1 MSGITPKLSFK
12 RAANLVEDQADAPPI
27 TRPKIH
33 SDLINELQK
42 KYSLLKKGQSDYNL
56 LSRIELLYKE
66 ITASNKE
73 GNASRSLCSRILSW
87 IFPTKEDKINSL
99 YAKALNHHGLVIRKG
114 ILEDREFGG
123 GLHSAA
129 YWAASKGEIDRL
141 QFLLSAGRTPDQ
153 EYLNSLVCEASQSGQ
168 LDCLRF
174 LLSDGRTLDRIGLK
188 HSVEHAAENNHL
200 QCLRFLL
207 SESRTLNQQDLTNV
221 LTSAARNGR
230 LEQLIFLLSD
240 GRTVQEVSFYHI
252 LVEAVRTEQLESL
265 RFLLQRTTLT
275 QDRLASLL
283 DQAVDQGRLES
294 MKVLLSDG
302 RLFYSEKHLRRIAET
317 AAETGHL
324 ECLKFLLSEGRNLN
338 EQQLCWV
345 AAEAAS
351 NGKVECLRFVLSEG
365 RILKQDK
372 LRLVAERAAQEGH
385 VECLKFIFLDI
396 EGDSQAHFLFDV
408 SQIAYKNKKEECL
421 KFLDHYLNTIPLIL
435 FCSIAERAAELGD
448 LKRLKFLINSGRAI
462 SADDLLMLVAKTTLR
477 GHLESLKFLLSDG
490 RTLGKIGF
498 ATICETAARS
508 GQLQCLK
515 FLLRSGRSLDR
526 NELFSAASQAAE
538 KGHLQCLQFLLTFG
552 IIGLKD
558 DINPS
563 HLKTKKTEFDFSSI
577 PEDVKIEALL
587 TFLAQS
593 DFSLDEK
600 NAIEVGINKI
610 IDYIN
615 HKTPFLGTPPAGSA
629 ELNVFYDNIK
639 NMLRFCI
646 NQLINE
652 EREFLEARG
661 GVAPAPGS
669 EDYNKYLVILDGK
682 KRILKQMSEASSHC
696 GARWMGEALVL
707 YSMQQPLACDSFD
720 KAILNQL
727 SLLRRDLLNQ
737 LIDQENNPDTHF
749 YGAVMQAVGVSLGVP
764 GADLAIESLQSLSA
778 ITVYRLITQFTG
790 LYTSEKILD
799 EIKNLFKT
807 NQAFR
812 EQAYDWIQSQKIDS
826 KQKDYK
832 DEAVALIKNLNT
844 IASEEIEVDGSN
856 KEHIDLL
863 FGFLE
868 ELKKEPGF
876 LKENYLSKSSIKELF
891 EQFLESSAQ
900 FKLYFNANLKKE
912 AAFFEG
918 RVGKF
923 VNPQVLRNFF
933 QTLIEEEDKN
943 SQGALLLAIKDVLE
957 GKENSFSTTASQE
970 DIKLKT
976 IRSVLQDQL
985 LSDVAVRSIEE
996 ISSPDFIEKISSGL
1010 ERKRRREFLSEI
1022 VQEDGS
1028 LSDATWKEILGEN
1041 KILLLRGL

>member
-1 MSGITPKLSFK
+1 MSGVGSNPTFK
-12 RAANLVEDQADAPPI
+12 RAASPSEDLSHAPANRKAK
-27 TRPKIH
+27 TH
-33 SDLINELQK
+33 GDLIKELENEYIRLTGVQK
-42 KYSLLKKGQSDYNL
+42 DYNL
-56 LSRIELLYKE
+56 LSRIERLYKE
-66 ITASNKE
+66 INKSEQERGTLGGVISWVASWGSPTDVDKITDLFDRALNRHGLTNGPKGGFE
-73 GNASRSLCSRILSW
+73 GNLCKLENLERL
-87 IFPTKEDKINSL
+87 
-99 YAKALNHHGLVIRKG
+99 AKRGD
-114 ILEDREFGG
+114 LEG
-123 GLHSAA
+123 
-129 YWAASKGEIDRL
+129 L
-141 QFLLSAGRTPDQ
+141 QFLLSNGRTIDH
-153 EYLNSLVCEASQSGQ
+153 
-168 LDCLRF
+168 R
-174 LLSDGRTLDRIGLK
+174 GL
-188 HSVEHAAENNHL
+188 HRVAA
-200 QCLRFLL
+200 C
-207 SESRTLNQQDLTNV
+207 
-221 LTSAARNGR
+221 AARNGN
-230 LEQLIFLLSD
+230 I
-240 GRTVQEVSFYHI
+240 
-252 LVEAVRTEQLESL
+252 
-265 RFLLQRTTLT
+265 
-275 QDRLASLL
+275 
-283 DQAVDQGRLES
+283 
-294 MKVLLSDG
+294 
-302 RLFYSEKHLRRIAET
+302 
-317 AAETGHL
+317 
-324 ECLKFLLSEGRNLN
+324 EC
-338 EQQLCWV
+338 
-345 AAEAAS
+345 
-351 NGKVECLRFVLSEG
+351 
-365 RILKQDK
+365 
-372 LRLVAERAAQEGH
+372 
-385 VECLKFIFLDI
+385 
-396 EGDSQAHFLFDV
+396 
-408 SQIAYKNKKEECL
+408 
-421 KFLDHYLNTIPLIL
+421 
-435 FCSIAERAAELGD
+435 
-448 LKRLKFLINSGRAI
+448 
-462 SADDLLMLVAKTTLR
+462 
-477 GHLESLKFLLSDG
+477 LKFLLSDG
-490 RTLGKIGF
+490 RALDREGLNLVMD
-498 ATICETAARS
+498 ASVRY
-508 GQLQCLK
+508 GQLDCLK
-515 FLLRSGRSLDR
+515 FLLGEGRAIDQRYLATLATNAILNGDLESLEFLLGEGRILDYQGLVNVAATAAQIGQVQALEFLLTQGRSLNQR
-526 NELFSAASQAAE
+526 GLAQVVASAAANGQFECLMLLFSDRSRISNYILEIAADSAAQ
-538 KGHLQCLQFLLTFG
+538 KGHLDCLQFILTFW

-563 HLKTKKTEFDFSSI
+563 HIKTKETEFDFSSI

-891 EQFLESSAQ
+891 EEFLESSAQ

-923 VNPQVLRNFF
+923 INPQVLRNAF
-933 QTLIEEEDKN
+933 QTLIEKEDKN
-943 SQGALLLAIKDVLE
+943 SKGALLLAIKDVLE

-1028 LSDATWKEILGEN
+1028 LSDATWKEILIEN
-1041 KILLLRGL
+1041 NILSPGGL